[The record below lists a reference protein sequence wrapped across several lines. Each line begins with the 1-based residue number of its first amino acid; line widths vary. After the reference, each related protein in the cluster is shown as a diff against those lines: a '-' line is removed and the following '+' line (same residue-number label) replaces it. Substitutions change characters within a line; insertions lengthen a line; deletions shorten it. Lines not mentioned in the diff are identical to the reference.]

1 MTFLKSLFA
10 KFIKKSYNNVESK
23 DKTMQLKK
31 FDILVLGAGQKQPHE
46 VTGVQAINEQQL
58 RQLYAMNDEQILE
71 IRNVYDG
78 DEVKNKETNPEYKAN
93 PNEIPPEA
101 LSAENSPNPL
111 NITQPPT
118 KKEYIDKPT
127 KFPQRDST
135 PKFYKIGEIEIKEVN
150 GKIYQKQWVALDI
163 KETENYRLISDKTNK
178 IISMSGK
185 HIEFKKWIE
194 VSDTS
199 SKEQELLND

>member
-1 MTFLKSLFA
+1 MFLKSLFD
-10 KFIKKSYNNVESK
+10 KLKKLYNIVYSK
-23 DKTMQLKK
+23 DKTMKLKK
-31 FDILVLGAGQKQPHE
+31 FDILVKGAGQKQPHE

-58 RQLYAMNDEQILE
+58 RQLYAMNDEIILE

-78 DEVKNKETNPEYKAN
+78 DSVKDNSTNPEYKSK
-93 PNEIPPEA
+93 PDEIPQEA
-101 LSAENSPNPL
+101 LSTDNTLNPL
-111 NITQPPT
+111 NINPVTNKQV
-118 KKEYIDKPT
+118 YIDKPN
-127 KFPQRDST
+127 KFPQQDST
-135 PKFYKIGEIEIKEVN
+135 PKYYKIGEIEIKEVN

-163 KETENYRLISDKTNK
+163 KEMKNYRLISDKTNK

-185 HIEFKKWIE
+185 HIEYKKWIE

>member
-1 MTFLKSLFA
+1 MTFLKLLLD
-10 KFIKKSYNNVESK
+10 KFKKKSYNNVESK

-31 FDILVLGAGQKQPHE
+31 FDILVRGAGQKQPHE

-78 DEVKNKETNPEYKAN
+78 DSVKNTSTNPEYKSK
-93 PNEIPPEA
+93 PDEIHPEV
-101 LSAENSPNPL
+101 LSDENSPNPL
-111 NITQPPT
+111 NIIPKPT
-118 KKEYIDKPT
+118 KQEYIDKPN
-127 KFPQRDST
+127 KFPQREST

-163 KETENYRLISDKTNK
+163 KENDNYRLISDKTNK
-178 IISMSGK
+178 IISMTGK
-185 HIEFKKWIE
+185 HIEYKKWIE

>member
-1 MTFLKSLFA
+1 MFLRSLFA
-10 KFIKKSYNNVESK
+10 KFKKKLYNNVESK

-31 FDILVLGAGQKQPHE
+31 FDILVQGAGQKQPHE

-58 RQLYAMNDEQILE
+58 RQLYAMNDERILK

-78 DEVKNKETNPEYKAN
+78 DSVKDNSTNPEYKSK
-93 PNEIPPEA
+93 PDEIPQEA
-101 LSAENSPNPL
+101 LSTDNTPNPL
-111 NITQPPT
+111 NINPVPNKQV
-118 KKEYIDKPT
+118 YIDKPN
-127 KFPQRDST
+127 KFPQQDST
-135 PKFYKIGEIEIKEVN
+135 PKYYKIGEIEIKEVN
-150 GKIYQKQWVALDI
+150 GRIYQKQWVALDI
-163 KETENYRLISDKTNK
+163 KEMKNYRLISDKTNK

-185 HIEFKKWIE
+185 HIEYKKWIE